1 MYIYVYIYHLCQRN
15 NRNNT
20 FRNNRII
27 IKIAQVS
34 LIEGNSVFKGICMS
48 TFYCQDILV
57 FVDGVFITLTDR
69 LTGLI
74 LIKWKHQR
82 SWALIW
88 VDSCWAYVLVCL
100 HFCNWI
106 CIHNW
111 RHFRSSYR
119 KSTWVGIEPTTTAF
133 CSDAL
138 NRVSY
143 QAIRLT
149 RVQSQVITATSI
161 SPFVQCSDF
170 IFIIAFVSSY
180 IYHNRNLAQVIPQL
194 YLHCIIH

>member
-1 MYIYVYIYHLCQRN
+1 
-15 NRNNT
+15 
-20 FRNNRII
+20 
-27 IKIAQVS
+27 
-34 LIEGNSVFKGICMS
+34 MS

-170 IFIIAFVSSY
+170 IFIIAFASRH
-180 IYHNRNLAQVIPQL
+180 IYHNRNLAKVIPRMYL
-194 YLHCIIH
+194 YGVIR